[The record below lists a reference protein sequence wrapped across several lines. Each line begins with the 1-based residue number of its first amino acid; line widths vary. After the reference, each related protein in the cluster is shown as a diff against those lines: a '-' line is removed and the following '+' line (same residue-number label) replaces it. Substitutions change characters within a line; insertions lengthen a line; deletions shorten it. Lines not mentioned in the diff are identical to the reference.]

1 MSSEL
6 MIGAVAKQTGLSSKT
21 IRFYED
27 EGLVP
32 APRRSES
39 GYRLYSEADVMRLQL
54 VGRARLLG
62 LNLPAI
68 RNLVNKALSADCAT
82 FGDELRDVIARQR
95 AEVESRLRELTA
107 LRDELAELEG
117 HIEHCCVGC
126 DPATM
131 AAECHFCGLIQV
143 QDEDGVSNLREGR

>member
-6 MIGAVAKQTGLSSKT
+6 NIGAVSKQTGLTTKT

-32 APRRSES
+32 SPRRSES

-54 VGRARLLG
+54 VSRARLLG
-62 LNLPAI
+62 LDLPTI
-68 RNLVNKALSADCAT
+68 RNLVNKALSVDCAT

-95 AEVESRLRELTA
+95 AEVESRLQELTA
-107 LRDELAELEG
+107 LRDELEGLEG
-117 HIEHCCVGC
+117 HIEHCCGGC

-131 AAECHFCGLIQV
+131 AAECSFCGLIQV
-143 QDEDGVSNLREGR
+143 QD

>member
-6 MIGAVAKQTGLSSKT
+6 TIGAAAKQTGLSTKT

-32 APRRSES
+32 VPRRSES
-39 GYRLYSEADVMRLQL
+39 GYRLYSEADVIRLQL
-54 VGRARLLG
+54 VSRARLLG

-68 RNLVNKALSADCAT
+68 RNLVKKALSADCAT

-107 LRDELAELEG
+107 LRNELSDLEG
-117 HIEHCCVGC
+117 HVEHCCGGC

-131 AAECHFCGLIQV
+131 AAECSFCGLIEV
-143 QDEDGVSNLREGR
+143 QDEDGVSIPREGR

>member
-6 MIGAVAKQTGLSSKT
+6 TIGAVAKQTGLSSKT

-39 GYRLYSEADVMRLQL
+39 GYRLYSEADVMRLQM
-54 VGRARLLG
+54 VSRARLLG

-82 FGDELRDVIARQR
+82 FSDELRDVIARQR
-95 AEVESRLRELTA
+95 VEVESRLRELTA
-107 LRDELAELEG
+107 LRDELSALEG
-117 HIEHCCVGC
+117 HIEHCCDGC
-126 DPATM
+126 DTSTM
-131 AAECHFCGLIQV
+131 ATACHFCGLIKV
-143 QDEDGVSNLREGR
+143 QDEYDESNPRERR